1 MKNNQTEKLADAILT
16 ILLTLGIYFNKDS
29 EKRLEQQIDAG
40 IEELIREGE

>member
-1 MKNNQTEKLADAILT
+1 MKNNQTVKLAGAILI
-16 ILLTLGIYFNKDS
+16 ILPTLGIYFNKDN